1 MIWSRKEEVSG
12 RLSFYLI
19 ITSASGKTGLA
30 TAMSRNKTLSRAS
43 GEAMLKPPY
52 SLTMLA

>member
-1 MIWSRKEEVSG
+1 MIWSRKDESG
-12 RLSFYLI
+12 RLSFCLI
-19 ITSASGKTGLA
+19 ITSASGKTDLA
-30 TAMSRNKTLSRAS
+30 TAMRRNKTLSRAS

>member
-30 TAMSRNKTLSRAS
+30 TAMRRNKTLSRAS